1 MGAAR
6 LCSQWIRKQGDW
18 TTLVPWSLKQ
28 VVESYTG
35 GKRKIYERAMESVMN
50 CTFNKSWAKVRMF
63 VKPDK
68 YDICKIKQK
77 VPRAIQYRK
86 PEFNLLV
93 AQYLR
98 PIEEKFYNL
107 KNGKGLRYVAKGRNL
122 QQRASDIINIW
133 ESFRNPVIISIDH
146 SKFDSCV
153 RVEHLRALHRFYL
166 SIFKSK
172 HLYFIL
178 RHQLNNKGFSMQGLK
193 YKVKGTRMSGDYD
206 TALGNTLLN
215 FFVIYSVLDRMDVDG
230 HFYIDGDDGL
240 IFIERAHLSKFQEH
254 THYFEWMGFETKISI
269 DDLSTFEF
277 CQTKL
282 IRSSP
287 PVLCRDPRKVVS
299 NLCVSLRKYD
309 SVTWPKIFQGKVIC
323 EYWAN
328 QGVPIVTEWLESL
341 LVRGMPFVITT
352 EDMRRWLMVKDHK
365 IAKLTPS
372 SLVDLYNAWGFGAL
386 EAQQLR
392 TPLACGRGVL
402 HKSGPAAN
410 TKKNEWTS
418 QSMARIQAEA
428 RWLART
434 CGSGCGS
441 GCRGAASEV
450 VEPTECSSSGLRV
463 CG

>member
-6 LCSQWIRKQGDW
+6 KCSQWIRKQGDW
-18 TTLVPWSLKQ
+18 TALVPWSLKQ

-35 GKRKIYERAMESVMN
+35 GKRKIYEKAMESVVN
-50 CTFNKSWAKVRMF
+50 CSFNKSWAKVRMF

-68 YDICKIKQK
+68 YDVCKIKQK

-107 KNGKGLRYVAKGRNL
+107 AKDGLRYVAKGRNL
-122 QQRASDIINIW
+122 QQRASDILKIYS
-133 ESFRNPVIISIDH
+133 SFKNPVIISIDH

-166 SIFKSK
+166 NIFKSK

-193 YKVKGTRMSGDYD
+193 YRVKGTRMSGDYD

-215 FFVIYSVLDRMDVDG
+215 FMVIYTVLDLMDIAG

-240 IFIERAHLSKFQEH
+240 IFFERAHLNSFIEQV
-254 THYFEWMGFETKISI
+254 HYFEWMGFETKYTVDS
-269 DDLSTFEF
+269 LSTFEF

-282 IRSSP
+282 IRSDP

-309 SVTWPKIFQGKVIC
+309 ETTWPKIFQGKVVC
-323 EYWAN
+323 EFWAN
-328 QGVPIVTEWLESL
+328 QGVPYVSKWLSTL
-341 LVRGMPFVITT
+341 LVKGMPFVITV

-365 IAKLTPS
+365 VAKMTPS
-372 SLVDLYNAWGFGAL
+372 SLVDLCKAWDFGPHDAHL
-386 EAQQLR
+386 LM

-402 HKSGPAAN
+402 RKSGPAAKQ
-410 TKKNEWTS
+410 KKHVWTS
-418 QSMARIQAEA
+418 QSMARIKAETG
-428 RWLART
+428 WLART

-441 GCRGAASEV
+441 GCRGGPAEV
-450 VEPTECSSSGLRV
+450 VEPTECSASGVRV